1 MSLEAV
7 MDAVAVRLAS
17 GLSAASDTSTPGLRA
32 AYSAAS
38 TSQGAAIIPRSIDD
52 WPVAI
57 VWHAGS
63 DLTAGNG
70 PEFILHRLEVRIWCG
85 ATDAAFAYQT
95 LIPFVSRCVVLYR
108 TDLHASAANAT
119 RVLMLGAAEPEVDE
133 AHGKPF
139 LVLPIYL
146 EALEMA
152 SVNTYSVDP

>member
-7 MDAVAVRLAS
+7 MDAVALRLAS
-17 GLSAASDTSTPGLRA
+17 QLASASDTSTPGLRA

-57 VWHAGS
+57 VWAAGGE
-63 DLTAGNG
+63 LTAGNG
-70 PEFILHRLEVRIWCG
+70 PEPILHRLEVRIWCG

-95 LIPFVSRCVVLYR
+95 LVPFVQRCRVLFR
-108 TDLHASAANAT
+108 TDLHASLANVS
-119 RVLMLGAAEPEVDE
+119 RLLMTGYDAPELDE

-146 EALEMA
+146 EALELA